1 MTGLPVVTRFRQPE
15 EKTPMLQQTSLRPT
29 RRHVIAGA
37 AAGAIVAGMPDVAR
51 AQAKSLTIALTADA
65 VILDPHAA
73 NELSANIMFYHF
85 YDALVQRTP
94 ELEFRPALAESW
106 QVVDDTTW
114 VFKLRRGVKFHNGD
128 ELKADDVVFTVERL
142 KKALMASLVAN
153 IASVRAIDDHT
164 VEFKTPKPYAVL
176 HMALA
181 EVLIMSRKHAEAQ
194 TPEQIGLRPMGT
206 GPYRL
211 VEWIKEDRLVMEA
224 FPDHWRGKAKVE
236 RVTFRP
242 ITNPATRTA
251 ALQTG
256 GVDVI
261 QDLAVRDV
269 AAIRANNAFNVVT
282 RPSLLNIVLALD
294 VRDKSPTIDL
304 PVNPMKDRRVREAI
318 VRAINVEALRTVV
331 MNGFSAPSEQYVPS
345 SHLGYVPGLNF
356 RQLYPFDLARAAQ
369 LMKEAGHERGF
380 TMTLDTTNNRYVN
393 DGTIAQAL
401 ASMLARINITVNLNL
416 MPRANFF
423 GYIRVPSDKSSFIMS
438 GWDTPSGDAGNM
450 YNVLLYSRGRKQGYG
465 QANRG
470 SYSNPQFDEWI
481 DKADATS
488 DMKKRNEFL
497 QEATKIAAQD
507 IPMIPVHYEQ
517 DIYAAKKNITVV
529 PRMDKFIWAYEMDVN

>member
-1 MTGLPVVTRFRQPE
+1 MSRQNRF
-15 EKTPMLQQTSLRPT
+15 TPT
-29 RRHVIAGA
+29 RRHVMAGA
-37 AAGAIVAGMPDVAR
+37 AAGAAMASFPQAAR

-94 ELEFRPALAESW
+94 ELEFRPSLAESW

-128 ELKADDVVFTVERL
+128 ELKASDVVFTVERL

-153 IASVRAIDDHT
+153 IASARAVDDYT

-181 EVLIMSRKHAEAQ
+181 EILIMNEKHASAQ

-224 FPDHWRGKAKVE
+224 FPDHWRGKAKID

-251 ALQTG
+251 SLLTG

-261 QDLAVRDV
+261 QDLSVRDV
-269 AAIRANNAFNVVT
+269 ASVRANNAFNVIT

-318 VRAINVEALRTVV
+318 VRAINVDALRTVV
-331 MNGFSAPSEQYVPS
+331 MNGFSTPSEQYVPS

-356 RQLYPFDLARAAQ
+356 RQMYPFDLNRANA
-369 LMKEAGHERGF
+369 LMREAGFERGF

-393 DGTIAQAL
+393 DGAIAQAL

-423 GYIRVPSDKSSFIMS
+423 GYIRVPSERSSFIMS

-450 YNVLLYSRGRKQGYG
+450 YNVLLYSRNRKQGYG

-488 DMKKRNEFL
+488 DMKKRHEYL

-517 DIYAAKKNITVV
+517 DIYAAKRNVTVV
-529 PRMDKFIWAYEMDVN
+529 PRMDKFIWAYEMDVA

>member
-1 MTGLPVVTRFRQPE
+1 MTHSVP
-15 EKTPMLQQTSLRPT
+15 SLT
-29 RRHVIAGA
+29 RRGALAAGLA
-37 AAGAIVAGMPDVAR
+37 AAAMPRSAA
-51 AQAKSLTIALTADA
+51 AQASKSLTIALTADA

-73 NELSANIMFYHF
+73 NELTGNIMFYHF
-85 YDALVQRTP
+85 YDPLVQRTP
-94 ELEFRPALAESW
+94 ELEFRPGLAESW

-114 VFKLRRGVKFHNGD
+114 VFKLRRGVRFHNGD
-128 ELKADDVVFTVERL
+128 ELKASDVVFTVERL

-153 IASVRAIDDHT
+153 IESARAVDDYT

-181 EVLIMSRKHAEAQ
+181 EILIVNEKHVRAVGD
-194 TPEQIGLRPMGT
+194 EQVGLKPMGT

-211 VEWIKEDRLVMEA
+211 VEWVKEDRIVLQA
-224 FPDHWRGKAKVE
+224 FAEHWRGKAAID
-236 RVTFRP
+236 RVVFKP

-251 ALQTG
+251 SLLSG

-261 QDLAVRDV
+261 QDLSVRDV
-269 AAIRANNAFNVVT
+269 AGVRANNAFEVIT

-318 VRAINVEALRTVV
+318 LRAINVDAIRNVV
-331 MNGFSAPSEQYVPS
+331 MNGFATPSEQYVPA
-345 SHLGYVPGLNF
+345 SHLGYVPGLDM
-356 RQLYPFDLARAAQ
+356 RKIYPFDLPRAQA
-369 LMKEAGHERGF
+369 LMKEAGHEKGF
-380 TMTLDTTNNRYVN
+380 AMTLDTTNNRYVN

-401 ASMLARINITVNLNL
+401 ASMLSRIGITLNLNL

-450 YNVLLYSRGRKQGYG
+450 YNVLLYSRNRKAGYG

-470 SYSNPQFDEWI
+470 AYSNAAFDDWI

-488 DMKKRNEFL
+488 DMKRRHECL
-497 QEATKIAAQD
+497 QEATKIAVQD

-517 DIYAAKKNITVV
+517 DIYAARKGVKVV
-529 PRMDKFIWAYEMDVN
+529 PRMDKFIWAYEMDVA

>member
-1 MTGLPVVTRFRQPE
+1 MSDKDFG
-15 EKTPMLQQTSLRPT
+15 SLT
-29 RRHVIAGA
+29 RRRLMAGA
-37 AAGAIVAGMPDVAR
+37 AAAATLPAFPAL
-51 AQAKSLTIALTADA
+51 AQAKQLTIALTADA

-73 NELSANIMFYHF
+73 NELSGNIMFYHF

-94 ELEFRPALAESW
+94 ELDFKPSLAESW

-128 ELKADDVVFTVERL
+128 ELKASDVVYTVERL
-142 KKALMASLVAN
+142 RKALMASLVAN
-153 IASVRAIDDHT
+153 ISAARAVDDYT

-181 EVLIMSRKHAEAQ
+181 EILIMNEKHTSGITAEQ
-194 TPEQIGLRPMGT
+194 VGLRPMGT

-211 VEWIKEDRLVMEA
+211 VEWIKEDRIVMEA
-224 FPDHWRGKAKVE
+224 FPDHWRGKAKID
-236 RVTFRP
+236 RVIFKP

-251 ALQTG
+251 ALLTG

-261 QDLAVRDV
+261 QDLSVRDV
-269 AAIRANNAFNVVT
+269 ASVRANNAFNVIT

-294 VRDKSPTIDL
+294 TRDKSPTIDL

-318 VRAINVEALRTVV
+318 ARAINVDALRTVV
-331 MNGFSAPSEQYVPS
+331 MNGFSTPSDQYVPS

-356 RQLYPFDLARAAQ
+356 RQEYPFDLARANA
-369 LMKEAGHERGF
+369 LMKEAAFEKGF

-393 DGTIAQAL
+393 DAVIAQAL
-401 ASMLARINITVNLNL
+401 ASMLSRINITLNLNL

-450 YNVLLYSRGRKQGYG
+450 YNVLLYSRNRKQGYG

-470 SYSNPQFDEWI
+470 AYSNAQFDEWI
-481 DKADATS
+481 DKADATA
-488 DMKKRNEFL
+488 DMKKRHEYL
-497 QEATKIAAQD
+497 QEATKIAVKD

-529 PRMDKFIWAYEMDVN
+529 PRMDKFIWAYEMDVA

>member
-1 MTGLPVVTRFRQPE
+1 MSNTRFGE
-15 EKTPMLQQTSLRPT
+15 VS
-29 RRHVIAGA
+29 RRALM
-37 AAGAIVAGMPDVAR
+37 AGAIAASAWPGMAR
-51 AQAKSLTIALTADA
+51 AQAPARSLTIALTADA

-73 NELSANIMFYHF
+73 NELTGNIMFYHF

-94 ELEFRPALAESW
+94 ELDFKPGLAESW

-114 VFKLRRGVKFHNGD
+114 VFKLRRGAKFHNGD
-128 ELKADDVVFTVERL
+128 ELKASDVVFTVERL

-153 IASVRAIDDHT
+153 ISAARAIDDYT

-181 EVLIMSRKHAEAQ
+181 EILILNEKHTKAIGD
-194 TPEQIGLRPMGT
+194 EQVGLKPMGT

-211 VEWIKEDRLVMEA
+211 VEWIKEDRIVMEA
-224 FPDHWRGKAKVE
+224 FADHWRGKARID
-236 RVTFRP
+236 RVTFKP

-251 ALQTG
+251 ALLTG

-261 QDLAVRDV
+261 QDLSVRDV
-269 AAIRANNAFNVVT
+269 ASVRANNAFNVIT

-294 VRDKSPTIDL
+294 TRDKSPTIDL

-318 VRAINVEALRTVV
+318 ARAINVEAIRTVV
-331 MNGFSAPSEQYVPS
+331 MNGFSTASDQYVPS

-356 RQLYPFDLARAAQ
+356 RQEYPFDLDKARA
-369 LMKEAGHERGF
+369 LMKEAGFEKGF

-393 DGTIAQAL
+393 DGAIAQAL
-401 ASMLARINITVNLNL
+401 ASMLSRIGITLNLNL

-450 YNVLLYSRGRKQGYG
+450 YNVLLYSRNRKPGYG

-470 SYSNPQFDEWI
+470 AYSNAAFDDWI

-488 DMKKRNEFL
+488 DMKKRHEFL
-497 QEATKIAAQD
+497 QEATKIAVKD

-517 DIYAAKKNITVV
+517 DIYAARKNVTVV
-529 PRMDKFIWAYEMDVN
+529 PRMDKFIWAYEMDVA

>member
-1 MTGLPVVTRFRQPE
+1 MPQH
-15 EKTPMLQQTSLRPT
+15 TPLLSPT
-29 RRHVIAGA
+29 RRHVMAGVAAGA
-37 AAGAIVAGMPDVAR
+37 AIAGLPTAAR
-51 AQAKSLTIALTADA
+51 AQAKALTIALTADA

-94 ELEFRPALAESW
+94 ELEFKPALAESW

-128 ELKADDVVFTVERL
+128 ELTAADVVFTVERL

-153 IASVRAIDDHT
+153 ITAARAIDDYT

-181 EVLIMSRKHAEAQ
+181 EVLIMSAKHAATQ

-224 FPDHWRGKAKVE
+224 FADHWRGKAKVE

-269 AAIRANNAFNVVT
+269 AAIRANNAFNVIT

-331 MNGFSAPSEQYVPS
+331 MNGFSTASEQYVPA

-356 RQLYPFDLARAAQ
+356 RQLYPFDLAKANQ
-369 LMKEAGHERGF
+369 LMKDAGFERGF

-450 YNVLLYSRGRKQGYG
+450 YNVLLYSRNRKQGYG

-470 SYSNPQFDEWI
+470 SYSNPQFDDWI

-517 DIYAAKKNITVV
+517 DIYAAKKNVTVV
-529 PRMDKFIWAYEMDVN
+529 PRMDKFIWAFEMDVN

>member
-1 MTGLPVVTRFRQPE
+1 MTIARFSQI
-15 EKTPMLQQTSLRPT
+15 T
-29 RRHVIAGA
+29 RRSLMAVAIASTALTG
-37 AAGAIVAGMPDVAR
+37 V
-51 AQAKSLTIALTADA
+51 AQAQTKSLTIALTADA

-73 NELSANIMFYHF
+73 NELTGNIMFYHF

-94 ELEFRPALAESW
+94 ELEFKPGLAESW

-128 ELKADDVVFTVERL
+128 ELKASDVVFTVERL

-153 IASVRAIDDHT
+153 IASARAVDDYT

-181 EVLIMSRKHAEAQ
+181 EILILNEKHTKAIGD
-194 TPEQIGLRPMGT
+194 EQVGLKPMGT
-206 GPYRL
+206 GPYKL
-211 VEWIKEDRLVMEA
+211 AEWVKEDRLVMDA
-224 FPDHWRGKAKVE
+224 FADHWRGKAKIE
-236 RVTFRP
+236 KVTFKP

-251 ALQTG
+251 ALLTG

-261 QDLAVRDV
+261 QDLSVRDV
-269 AAIRANNAFNVVT
+269 ASVRANNAFDVIT

-294 VRDKSPTIDL
+294 VREKSPTIDL
-304 PVNPMKDRRVREAI
+304 PKNPMQDRRVREAI
-318 VRAINVEALRTVV
+318 VRAINVDALRTVV
-331 MNGFSAPSEQYVPS
+331 MNGFSTPSEQYVPS
-345 SHLGYVPGLNF
+345 SHLGYVPGLSF
-356 RQLYPFDLARAAQ
+356 RKEYPFDLDKARQ
-369 LMKEAGHERGF
+369 LMKDAGFEKGF

-393 DGTIAQAL
+393 DASIAQAL
-401 ASMLARINITVNLNL
+401 ASMLSRIGITLNLNL

-450 YNVLLYSRGRKQGYG
+450 YNVLLYSRGKKAGYG

-470 SYSNPQFDEWI
+470 AYSNAAFDEWI

-488 DMKKRNEFL
+488 DMKKRHEFL
-497 QEATKIAAQD
+497 QEATKIAVQD

-517 DIYAAKKNITVV
+517 DIYAARKNITVV
-529 PRMDKFIWAYEMDVN
+529 PRMDKFIWAYEMDVK

>member
-1 MTGLPVVTRFRQPE
+1 MSDKDFG
-15 EKTPMLQQTSLRPT
+15 SLT
-29 RRHVIAGA
+29 RRGLMAGA
-37 AAGAIVAGMPDVAR
+37 AAAATLPALPAL
-51 AQAKSLTIALTADA
+51 AQAKQLTIALTADA

-73 NELSANIMFYHF
+73 NELSGNIMFYHF

-94 ELEFRPALAESW
+94 ELDFKPSLAESW

-128 ELKADDVVFTVERL
+128 ELKASDVVYTVERL
-142 KKALMASLVAN
+142 RKALMASLVAN
-153 IASVRAIDDHT
+153 ISAARAVDDYT

-181 EVLIMSRKHAEAQ
+181 EILIMNEKHTSGITAEQ
-194 TPEQIGLRPMGT
+194 VGLRPMGT

-211 VEWIKEDRLVMEA
+211 VEWIKEDRIVMEA
-224 FPDHWRGKAKVE
+224 FPDHWRGKAKID
-236 RVTFRP
+236 RVIFKP

-251 ALQTG
+251 ALLTG

-261 QDLAVRDV
+261 QDLSVRDV
-269 AAIRANNAFNVVT
+269 ASVRANNAFNVIT

-294 VRDKSPTIDL
+294 TRDKSPTIDL

-318 VRAINVEALRTVV
+318 ARAINVDALRTVV
-331 MNGFSAPSEQYVPS
+331 MNGFSTPSDQYVPS

-356 RQLYPFDLARAAQ
+356 RQEYPFDLARANA
-369 LMKEAGHERGF
+369 LMKEAGFEKGF

-393 DGTIAQAL
+393 DAVIAQAL
-401 ASMLARINITVNLNL
+401 ASMLSRINITLNLNL

-423 GYIRVPSDKSSFIMS
+423 GYIRVPSDRSSFIMS

-450 YNVLLYSRGRKQGYG
+450 YNVLLYSRNRKQGYG

-470 SYSNPQFDEWI
+470 AYSNAQFDEWI
-481 DKADATS
+481 DKADATA
-488 DMKKRNEFL
+488 DMKKRHEYL
-497 QEATKIAAQD
+497 QEATKIAVKD

-529 PRMDKFIWAYEMDVN
+529 PRMDKFIWAYEMDVA

>member
-1 MTGLPVVTRFRQPE
+1 MTSIRFGA
-15 EKTPMLQQTSLRPT
+15 LT
-29 RRHVIAGA
+29 RRTALAATA
-37 AAGAIVAGMPDVAR
+37 AAALLPRAAQ

-65 VILDPHAA
+65 IILDPHAA

-94 ELEFRPALAESW
+94 ELEFKPSLAESW

-128 ELKADDVVFTVERL
+128 ELKAADVVFTVERL

-153 IASVRAIDDHT
+153 ISTARAIDDYT

-181 EVLIMSRKHAEAQ
+181 EILIMSEKHTTGRA
-194 TPEQIGLRPMGT
+194 PEEIGLKPMGT

-224 FPDHWRGKAKVE
+224 HPDHWRGKAKVE
-236 RVTFRP
+236 RVTFKP

-251 ALQTG
+251 ALLTG

-261 QDLAVRDV
+261 QDLSVRDV
-269 AAIRANNAFNVVT
+269 ASVRANNAFNVIT

-294 VRDKSPTIDL
+294 LRDKSPTIDL

-318 VRAINVEALRTVV
+318 VRAINVEGLRTAV
-331 MNGFSAPSEQYVPS
+331 MNGFSTPSEQYVPS
-345 SHLGYVPGLNF
+345 SHLGYVPGTSF
-356 RQLYPFDLARAAQ
+356 RQLYPFDLVKAAA
-369 LMKEAGHERGF
+369 LMKEAGFEKGF

-393 DGTIAQAL
+393 DATIAQAL
-401 ASMLARINITVNLNL
+401 ASMLSRINITVNLNL

-450 YNVLLYSRGRKQGYG
+450 YNVLLYSRGRKTGYG

-470 SYSNPQFDEWI
+470 AYSNTAFDEAI

-488 DMKKRNEFL
+488 DMKKRHEFL
-497 QEATKIAAQD
+497 QEATKIAVQD

-517 DIYAAKKNITVV
+517 DIYAAKKNVTVV
-529 PRMDKFIWAYEMDVN
+529 PRMDKFIWAYEMDVA

>member
-1 MTGLPVVTRFRQPE
+1 MTTYRLG
-15 EKTPMLQQTSLRPT
+15 SLT
-29 RRHVIAGA
+29 RRTVLAAAVASTALSGA
-37 AAGAIVAGMPDVAR
+37 AF
-51 AQAKSLTIALTADA
+51 AQGKALTIALTADA

-73 NELSANIMFYHF
+73 NELTGNIMFYHF

-94 ELEFRPALAESW
+94 ELEFKPGLAESW

-128 ELKADDVVFTVERL
+128 ELKASDVVFTVERL

-153 IASVRAIDDHT
+153 ISAARAIDDYT

-181 EVLIMSRKHAEAQ
+181 EILILNEKNTKAIGD
-194 TPEQIGLRPMGT
+194 EQVGLKPMGT
-206 GPYRL
+206 GPYKL
-211 VEWIKEDRLVMEA
+211 AEWVKEDRLVMDA
-224 FPDHWRGKAKVE
+224 FADHWRGKA
-236 RVTFRP
+236 RIDMVTFKP

-251 ALQTG
+251 SLLTG

-261 QDLAVRDV
+261 QDLSVRDV
-269 AAIRANNAFNVVT
+269 ASVRANNQFEVIT
-282 RPSLLNIVLALD
+282 RPSLLNIVLAVD

-318 VRAINVEALRTVV
+318 VRSINVEAIKSVV
-331 MNGFSAPSEQYVPS
+331 MNGFSSASDQYVPS
-345 SHLGYVPGLNF
+345 SHLGFVPGLDF
-356 RQLYPFDLARAAQ
+356 RKEYPFDLDKARL
-369 LMKEAGHERGF
+369 LMKEAGFEKGF

-393 DGTIAQAL
+393 DASIAQAL
-401 ASMLARINITVNLNL
+401 ASMFSRIGITLNLNL

-450 YNVLLYSRGRKQGYG
+450 YNVLLYSRNKKAGYG

-470 SYSNPQFDEWI
+470 AYSNAAFDDWI

-497 QEATKIAAQD
+497 QEATKIAVKD

-517 DIYAAKKNITVV
+517 DIYAAKKNVTVI
-529 PRMDKFIWAYEMDVN
+529 PRMDKFIWAYEMDVK

>member
-1 MTGLPVVTRFRQPE
+1 MSDKDFG
-15 EKTPMLQQTSLRPT
+15 SLT
-29 RRHVIAGA
+29 RRGMMAGA
-37 AAGAIVAGMPDVAR
+37 AAAATLPAFPAL
-51 AQAKSLTIALTADA
+51 AQAKQLTIALTADA

-73 NELSANIMFYHF
+73 NELSGNIMFYHF

-94 ELEFRPALAESW
+94 ELDFKPSLAESW
-106 QVVDDTTW
+106 QVADETTW

-128 ELKADDVVFTVERL
+128 ELKASDVVYTVERL
-142 KKALMASLVAN
+142 RKALMASLVAN
-153 IASVRAIDDHT
+153 ISAARAVDDYT

-181 EVLIMSRKHAEAQ
+181 EILIMSEKHTSGITAEQ
-194 TPEQIGLRPMGT
+194 VGLRPMGT

-211 VEWIKEDRLVMEA
+211 VEWVKEDRIVMEA
-224 FPDHWRGKAKVE
+224 FPDHWRGKAKID
-236 RVTFRP
+236 RVIFKP

-251 ALQTG
+251 ALLTG

-261 QDLAVRDV
+261 QDLSVRDV
-269 AAIRANNAFNVVT
+269 ASVRANNAFNVIT

-294 VRDKSPTIDL
+294 TRDKSPTIDL

-318 VRAINVEALRTVV
+318 ARAINVDALRTVV
-331 MNGFSAPSEQYVPS
+331 MNGFSTPSEQYVPS

-356 RQLYPFDLARAAQ
+356 RQEYPFDLARANA
-369 LMKEAGHERGF
+369 LMKEAGFEKGF

-393 DGTIAQAL
+393 DAVIAQAL
-401 ASMLARINITVNLNL
+401 ASMLSRINITLNLNL

-450 YNVLLYSRGRKQGYG
+450 YNVLLYSRNRKQGYG

-470 SYSNPQFDEWI
+470 AYSNAQFDEWI
-481 DKADATS
+481 DKADATA
-488 DMKKRNEFL
+488 DMKKRHEYL
-497 QEATKIAAQD
+497 QEATKIAVKD

-529 PRMDKFIWAYEMDVN
+529 PRMDKFIWAYEMDVA